1 MVETEKIGKRREEKG
16 EERDSI
22 IGGVGTK
29 KQRQNRPI
37 PQWFRLKSDTNIQ
50 YNAIWVRVPVSDSD
64 SEDRKAD
71 ILSIRSIDPD
81 NDYIQVDGDQP
92 TKDFYLHFVNF
103 NKRLDTW
110 LNAKHVLL
118 DREVTWPKPQKD
130 SASSPSTPK
139 STNKSAPNNP
149 SLLRKAATKAGKLAT
164 GHKKRKLDSSSV
176 TTPGAPPATPGA
188 PSKET
193 HGISSDEDADGD
205 MEPDSEPGTPLAKPN
220 QQPTSTFS
228 KEEEIEKLRTSG
240 SMTQNPHEVARVK
253 NLNKVSIGAHQVEAW
268 YFSPYPVEYSHIP
281 TLFIC
286 EFCLGYYASPKQLER
301 HRHKCTIVHP
311 PGNEIYR
318 HENISFFE
326 IDGRKQKSWCRHL
339 CLLSKLFLDHKT
351 LYYDVDPFLYYIMTQ
366 KDETGYHLV
375 GYFSKEKESAEAY
388 NVACILTLPQF
399 QRMGYGKLL
408 IEFSYELTKREGK
421 LGSPEKPLSDL
432 GLLGYRAY
440 WGETILGLLMT
451 MGDDDISIDEIAQK
465 TAINHADV
473 MYTLQS
479 LSLLKTFKGQHIL
492 ALNDNI
498 IENYERAAKKTRRRI
513 DGSKLVWKPPVF
525 TREQLRWPIA
535 QHLLNAASIRLT
547 ACDFHSVPDELTYYF
562 SVTLASFRRFI
573 GEVFNSA
580 LNDVVKYMYRQH
592 AQVQLVYY
600 RSWCFVTV
608 EHVREHFLGGGGS
621 DLAGLYKS
629 K

>member
-1 MVETEKIGKRREEKG
+1 MVLTTLTARLPRRFKNKKMHSPAPPMG
-16 EERDSI
+16 PTTPGGSYTIDSLVT
-22 IGGVGTK
+22 GC
-29 KQRQNRPI
+29 Q
-37 PQWFRLKSDTNIQ
+37 
-50 YNAIWVRVPVSDSD
+50 IWVRVPLSENET
-64 SEDRKAD
+64 EDRKAD
-71 ILSIRSIDPD
+71 ILSMRTINPD
-81 NDYIQVDGDQP
+81 NDYMEVTVDEP

-110 LNAKHVLL
+110 LNASHVLL
-118 DREVTWPKPQKD
+118 DREVTWPKQAKD
-130 SASSPSTPK
+130 SSTPFTPSTPLNNK
-139 STNKSAPNNP
+139 NSTHKNTSSKGNNA
-149 SLLRKAATKAGKLAT
+149 SLLRKAATKAGKLAN
-164 GHKKRKLDSSSV
+164 GNKKRKLDPSSKD
-176 TTPGAPPATPGA
+176 G
-188 PSKET
+188 
-193 HGISSDEDADGD
+193 GISSDEDA
-205 MEPDSEPGTPLAKPN
+205 ESEMDTDTGTPLAKPSN
-220 QQPTSTFS
+220 QQPQSTFS

-253 NLNKVSIGAHQVEAW
+253 NLNKVSIGAHEVEAW
-268 YFSPYPVEYSHIP
+268 YFSPYPIEYSHIP
-281 TLFIC
+281 TLYIC

-301 HRHKCTIVHP
+301 HRHKCTLIHP

-351 LYYDVDPFLYYIMTQ
+351 LYYDVDPFLYYVMTQ
-366 KDETGYHLV
+366 KDDNGYHLV

-440 WGETILGLLMT
+440 WGETILELLLS

-492 ALNDNI
+492 ALDDNI
-498 IENYERAAKKTRRRI
+498 IENYERATSKKRRHI
-513 DGSKLVWKPPVF
+513 EPSKLVWKPPVF
-525 TREQLRWPIA
+525 TREQLRYVLKVLVKSTF
-535 QHLLNAASIRLT
+535 QLT
-547 ACDFHSVPDELTYYF
+547 NY
-562 SVTLASFRRFI
+562 RF
-573 GEVFNSA
+573 G
-580 LNDVVKYMYRQH
+580 
-592 AQVQLVYY
+592 
-600 RSWCFVTV
+600 W
-608 EHVREHFLGGGGS
+608 
-621 DLAGLYKS
+621 
-629 K
+629 

>member
-1 MVETEKIGKRREEKG
+1 MGPTTP
-16 EERDSI
+16 
-22 IGGVGTK
+22 GGSYT
-29 KQRQNRPI
+29 I
-37 PQWFRLKSDTNIQ
+37 DTLVTGCQ
-50 YNAIWVRVPVSDSD
+50 IWVRVPISDTD

-71 ILSIRSIDPD
+71 ILSIRTINPD
-81 NDYIQVDGDQP
+81 NDYMQVDVDEP

-130 SASSPSTPK
+130 TQSTPSTPK
-139 STNKSAPNNP
+139 ATSTPKNANNA
-149 SLLRKAATKAGKLAT
+149 SLLRKAATKAGKLAN
-164 GHKKRKLDSSSV
+164 GQKKRKLDAPMG
-176 TTPGAPPATPGA
+176 TPGAAPATPITPA
-188 PSKET
+188 PPSTQAKDA
-193 HGISSDEDADGD
+193 GGMSSDEDADGEAD
-205 MEPDSEPGTPLAKPN
+205 TEPDVGTPLAKPN
-220 QQPTSTFS
+220 QQPSSTFS

-253 NLNKVSIGAHQVEAW
+253 NLNKVSIGAHEVEAW
-268 YFSPYPVEYSHIP
+268 YFSPYPLEYAHIP

-301 HRHKCTIVHP
+301 HRHKCTLVHP

-366 KDETGYHLV
+366 KDETGFHLV

-440 WGETILGLLMT
+440 WGETILGLLMS
-451 MGDDDISIDEIAQK
+451 MGDEDISIDEIAQK

-479 LSLLKTFKGQHIL
+479 LSLIKNFKGQHIL
-492 ALNDNI
+492 ALNDSI
-498 IENYERAAKKTRRRI
+498 IENYERAAKKQRRRI
-513 DGSKLVWKPPVF
+513 DPSKLVWKPPVF
-525 TREQLRWPIA
+525 TREQLRFGW
-535 QHLLNAASIRLT
+535 
-547 ACDFHSVPDELTYYF
+547 
-562 SVTLASFRRFI
+562 
-573 GEVFNSA
+573 
-580 LNDVVKYMYRQH
+580 
-592 AQVQLVYY
+592 
-600 RSWCFVTV
+600 
-608 EHVREHFLGGGGS
+608 
-621 DLAGLYKS
+621 
-629 K
+629 